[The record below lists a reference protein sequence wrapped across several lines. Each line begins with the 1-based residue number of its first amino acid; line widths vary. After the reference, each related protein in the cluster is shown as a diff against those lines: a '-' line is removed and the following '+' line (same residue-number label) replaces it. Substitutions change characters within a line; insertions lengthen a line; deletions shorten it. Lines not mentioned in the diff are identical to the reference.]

1 MAEWTG
7 RPVVLTLGC
16 TSIQSSEKLHVPR
29 TYPQTSESKY
39 LRKCVI
45 IILNKLT
52 NQAKLPV
59 ILVLLVY
66 EIA

>member
-45 IILNKLT
+45 ILNKLT

-66 EIA
+66 ELA